1 MANFRQVQSDMKY
14 KQAKGSL
21 LAIILFSL
29 VNLFAITFTDSY
41 FLFSAYFTQLFGYM
55 AWAAAE
61 EAVMGLAFVFIFI
74 GALTL
79 VPYLLCFIFA
89 KKRYGWLIAALVMFS
104 LDTLLLL
111 IDSIGAFAAG
121 DISYLLDLVFHAY
134 ALYALGSA
142 IAAGKQAK
150 KINEEVA
157 TTEAVTEKSAELTLE
172 RRKVVIEREK
182 KFTGCAVAFVCYVDG
197 KETVAVKN
205 GETVE
210 INIDGNAHEL
220 AVMIGKTGRADSIQ
234 LREGLSTVYVKLSV
248 KSSLSGL
255 TPLITCE

>member
-29 VNLFAITFTDSY
+29 VNLFALTFTDSY

-61 EAVMGLAFVFIFI
+61 EAAMGLAFVFIFI

-121 DISYLLDLVFHAY
+121 DMSYLLDIIFHAY
-134 ALYALGSA
+134 ALFALGSA

-157 TTEAVTEKSAELTLE
+157 ATEAVTEESAELTLE
-172 RRKVVIEREK
+172 RRKVVLEREK
-182 KFTGCAVAFVCYVDG
+182 KFTGCAVPFICYVDG
-197 KETVAVKN
+197 KEVAAVKN

-210 INIDGNAHEL
+210 INVDGNTHEL
-220 AVMIGKTGRADSIQ
+220 TVMVVNTGRAASIQ